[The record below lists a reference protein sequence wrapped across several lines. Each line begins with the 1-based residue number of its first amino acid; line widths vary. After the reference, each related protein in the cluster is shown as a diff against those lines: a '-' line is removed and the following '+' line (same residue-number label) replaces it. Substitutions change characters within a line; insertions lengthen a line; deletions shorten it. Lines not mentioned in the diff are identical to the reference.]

1 MVMLFQR
8 PFFCR
13 SFRRTLSVSLGRKE
27 SFFERDSFIAAF
39 LTGTYNVSQ
48 LKTHRSL
55 RTNLGNS
62 IGKKL
67 KALFLQQNLSTG
79 ALPTF
84 KLDNPLL

>member
-1 MVMLFQR
+1 MYLKNKPR
-8 PFFCR
+8 
-13 SFRRTLSVSLGRKE
+13 FRKQDRDKILQATVNEKKV
-27 SFFERDSFIAAF
+27 FFERDSFIAAF

-67 KALFLQQNLSTG
+67 KALFLQQNLSTW